1 MKRHFI
7 FNINGKR
14 IRFKTIRSSG
24 EIRGSCIGCYFK
36 DNNFGCPRWNGVVNR
51 SIEDR
56 ICQEDTGFDQTMV
69 FGLDEDYYKR
79 IEII

>member
-7 FNINGKR
+7 FEINGR
-14 IRFKTIRSSG
+14 RVRFKPIRSSSG
-24 EIRGSCIGCYFK
+24 LKGTCAGCYFV
-36 DNNFGCPRWNGVVNR
+36 DRNIGCPRWNGIVNR